1 MKLAKLFHIGKS
13 QAVRLPEGFR
23 FEGDAVFIKK
33 VGETVVLI
41 PQRASWQTLIDSLS
55 QFSDDFME
63 TREQPEEQARE
74 TLFE

>member
-1 MKLAKLFHIGKS
+1 MKLAKLFQLGED
-13 QAVRLPEGFR
+13 QAVRLPEDFR

-41 PQRASWQTLIDSLS
+41 PEPDSWQTLIDSLG

-63 TREQPEEQARE
+63 TRVQSDAQPNRDH
-74 TLFE
+74 